1 VTTNS
6 EIERLIQR
14 FVSGTDCS
22 IDAANKIEIA
32 LDDGFPDDDYVQQT
46 VEMLAMY
53 RPEGGQFLFDTIA
66 VRRRLIETIEHL
78 QRTA

>member
-1 VTTNS
+1 MAMDS

-22 IDAANKIEIA
+22 ICAANKIEVA
-32 LDDGFPDDDYVQQT
+32 LDDGFPDNDYVQQT

-53 RPEGGQFLFDTIA
+53 RPGGGQFLFDTIA
-66 VRRRLIETIEHL
+66 MRRRLIETIEHL
-78 QRTA
+78 QKTA